1 MHDIRSQIPLTDQTN
16 PGKFPQ
22 YEFREYPK
30 MMLDGKGKPYLTAA
44 KTPVIVHD
52 EREETRF
59 KVDHYKPDTAS
70 IDVSATGATSGSI
83 AALANES
90 DEVLKL
96 RAEIAALK
104 AAPVAEKKKPGRPA
118 KVKVELPADLG

>member
-16 PGKFPQ
+16 PAKFPQ
-22 YEFREYPK
+22 YDFKKYPK
-30 MMLDGKGKPYLTAA
+30 MMLDEKGKPYLNAA
-44 KTPVIVHD
+44 KQPVIVQD
-52 EREETRF
+52 EKEEIQF
-59 KVDHYKPDTAS
+59 KGDHHKPDTAA
-70 IDVSATGATSGSI
+70 IDVPASGATSSAI
-83 AALANES
+83 AGLANES

-104 AAPVAEKKKPGRPA
+104 AAPAVEKKKPGRPA